1 MYPTPTPLSPRIVP
15 FCKWIYWQ
23 NQRSRKYLVHESD
36 GIFGKSRLPTK
47 LLGIPQTIP
56 YGHCFKRL
64 RVRIWPHTKQA
75 QIRSWVK
82 IYVHRKAEVKPRLTF
97 GQSPQYWHFYQFWPH
112 CVIFST
118 KMEWQWITFITFLS
132 LNVSASAQH
141 FSHKNDHSSY
151 FLRKCE
157 KIHRCLAGILKCRSF
172 KLRTAKSCQC
182 FSQSPPRFITSYL
195 FVCVSLQTIQNT

>member
-1 MYPTPTPLSPRIVP
+1 MTTYKTSS
-15 FCKWIYWQ
+15 
-23 NQRSRKYLVHESD
+23 N
-36 GIFGKSRLPTK
+36 
-47 LLGIPQTIP
+47 
-56 YGHCFKRL
+56 
-64 RVRIWPHTKQA
+64 
-75 QIRSWVK
+75 K
-82 IYVHRKAEVKPRLTF
+82 IYVYRKADVKPRLTF

-182 FSQSPPRFITSYL
+182 FSQSPPRFIIH
-195 FVCVSLQTIQNT
+195 VCLCLTKHDAEHRNLSTKLRCWLSKNENLIFFSCLLCWSLVESRPSP